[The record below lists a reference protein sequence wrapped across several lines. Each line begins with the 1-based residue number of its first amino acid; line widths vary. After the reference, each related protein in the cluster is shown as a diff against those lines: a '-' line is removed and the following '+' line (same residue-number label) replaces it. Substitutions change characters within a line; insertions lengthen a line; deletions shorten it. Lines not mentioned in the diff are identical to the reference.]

1 METGTVFGWIAIGV
15 AASLAGMM
23 WPFQRG
29 AIGILVNLF
38 VGMLGA
44 VVGALSSFLFLPW
57 ATHRE
62 TPARLFFAALGALAG
77 LAIVHETWVR
87 VAASVRTRRAAAPPL
102 R

>member
-1 METGTVFGWIAIGV
+1 MEIDTVFGWIAIGV

-29 AIGILVNLF
+29 ALGILVNLF
-38 VGMLGA
+38 VGILGA
-44 VVGALSSFLFLPW
+44 VLGALSSFLVLPW

-62 TPARLFFAALGALAG
+62 TPARLFFAALGALAC
-77 LAIVHETWVR
+77 LAIVHGTWVR
-87 VAASVRTRRAAAPPL
+87 VAESLRTRRSPAPPL